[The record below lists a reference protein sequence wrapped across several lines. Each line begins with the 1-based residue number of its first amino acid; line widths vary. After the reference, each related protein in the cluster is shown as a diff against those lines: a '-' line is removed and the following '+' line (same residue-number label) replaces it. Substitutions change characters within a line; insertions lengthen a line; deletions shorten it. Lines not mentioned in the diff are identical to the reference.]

1 MNRFLLLQC
10 FAALFLVGTTLT
22 GAHAVE
28 RADVPENL
36 KWKTTDLYPSDEAWR
51 AQYESLTKR
60 VTEVSAYK
68 GRLGESA
75 ATFSAALLLRTEL
88 DLAITRLYV
97 YASMK
102 SDEDTRES
110 KYQEMNTLAENLY
123 SDYATSA
130 SFMRPEILSL
140 GADKVRA
147 YVAAEPKLAPYRFP
161 LEDLLRYGSH
171 TLSAAEEA
179 IAARAGRLTGAGGSI
194 RGVFA
199 NAEMQWPKVKLS
211 DGTEVTLDAAAYTQ
225 YRQSPKREDRDLVF
239 REFFGAHRA
248 WQNTYGAALEA
259 NVQAHLFNRDVHK
272 YGSCLEAA
280 LFGDNIPTGV
290 YHQLIKDVN
299 ENLPTLHR
307 YLKLRQRMMGLGDL
321 RYEDLYPSVVESVD
335 LRYTPDEAQALVLDA
350 VAPLGKDYVR
360 VLGDG
365 LRGGWID
372 WLPTPGKRSGA
383 YSTGVYGVHPFQLQN
398 FTGMYDEVSTVAH
411 ESGHSMHTYLADQA
425 QPYPTHDY
433 ATFVAEVASTLNE
446 NLLFHRMLERT
457 KDPKT
462 RLFLLSTHLE
472 GMRTTMF
479 RQTLFA
485 EFELAIHDRAE
496 RGEALSGRAMTELY
510 LGLVRKY
517 YGHDAGVCKV
527 DELYGVEWAYIP
539 HFFRSF
545 YVYQYAT
552 SIIASSA
559 LANGI
564 YADMAAGANKPWP
577 HRDAYLRM
585 LAAGGSKYPIDLLKD
600 AGVDMTTSAPFRS
613 AMAEMNRTMDEMEKI
628 LASMPKK

>member
-1 MNRFLLLQC
+1 MSRFILLQC
-10 FAALFLVGTTLT
+10 FAAFLTVGMTLT
-22 GAHAVE
+22 SAIAAE
-28 RADVPENL
+28 RSDVPAQL
-36 KWKTTDLYPSDEAWR
+36 KWKTTDLYPTDDAWR
-51 AQYESLTKR
+51 AQYDQLAKR
-60 VTEVSAYK
+60 VAEVAGYR

-75 ATFSAALLLRTEL
+75 ATFAAALQLRSEL
-88 DLAITRLYV
+88 DVALTRLYV

-102 SDEDTRES
+102 SDEDTRDS

-123 SDYATSA
+123 SDYATAA

-140 GADKVRA
+140 GADKVRGFL
-147 YVAAEPKLAPYRFP
+147 AAEPKLAPYQFG
-161 LEDLLRYGSH
+161 LEDLLRYGPH

-179 IAARAGRLTGAGGSI
+179 VAARAGRLGGAGGSI

-199 NAEMQWPKVKLS
+199 NAEMKWPKVKLS

-225 YRQSPKREDRDLVF
+225 YRQLPKREDRDVVF
-239 REFFGAHRA
+239 RAFFGAHKE
-248 WQNTYGAALEA
+248 WQNTYGAALDA

-280 LFGDNIPTGV
+280 LFGDNIPTSV
-290 YHQLIKDVN
+290 YHQLVKDVN
-299 ENLPTLHR
+299 ANLPTLHR
-307 YLKLRQRMMGLGDL
+307 YLKLRQRMMGLPDL

-350 VAPLGKDYVR
+350 VSPLGKDYVK
-360 VLGDG
+360 VLGEG
-365 LRGGWID
+365 FRNGWVD

-446 NLLFHRMLERT
+446 NLLFHRMLEKT

-479 RQTLFA
+479 RQSLFA
-485 EFELAIHDRAE
+485 EFELAIHEKAE
-496 RGEALSGRAMTELY
+496 RGEALSGRAMSALY
-510 LGLVRKY
+510 LDLVRKY
-517 YGHDAGVCKV
+517 YGHALGVCKV

-539 HFFRSF
+539 HFFRNF

-559 LANGI
+559 IANGI
-564 YADMAAGANKPWP
+564 YEDMAKGPNKPMP

-585 LAAGGSKYPIDLLKD
+585 LASGGSKYPIDLLKG
-600 AGVDMTTSAPFRS
+600 AGVDMTTSAPFLA

-628 LASMPKK
+628 LAALPKH